1 VYYGRSCSR
10 QADLFVGEA
19 GAMAL
24 ASKWFR
30 KALVANNA

>member
-1 VYYGRSCSR
+1 LFLLA

-24 ASKWFR
+24 ASKSFR
-30 KALVANNA
+30 KALVNSTNA